1 MEFTF
6 GLEKKQMH
14 LFDQF
19 SLMIHVLL
27 AIKKPMKHKK
37 NQPDKS
43 QWCNGSDEMRRKI
56 HVVFRS
62 SGKAEKLSGIPFLDF
77 RGRTEFQTSAEERNS
92 THVSGIPLV
101 LGHYSVFVSAVF
113 FWEAT
118 R

>member
-1 MEFTF
+1 VEFTF

-77 RGRTEFQTSAEERNS
+77 RGRTEFHSRERNS
-92 THVSGIPLV
+92 ARAWTLFGFRFGRFF
-101 LGHYSVFVSAVF
+101 LGSNALNHYCLH
-113 FWEAT
+113 
-118 R
+118 